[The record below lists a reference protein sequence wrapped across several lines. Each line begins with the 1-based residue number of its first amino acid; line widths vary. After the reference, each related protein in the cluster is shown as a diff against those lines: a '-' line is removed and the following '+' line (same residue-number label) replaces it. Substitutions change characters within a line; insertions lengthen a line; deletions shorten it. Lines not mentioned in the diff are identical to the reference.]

1 MNIDDILKNIPDKRI
16 EKNTTSLK
24 MKKDLI
30 KFFGDKYLNKKCFE
44 IGTNKGY
51 TTRVLSFL
59 FDKVKTVDIDT
70 NLIDFSKF
78 LNKDR
83 NNIEHT
89 NMDIYNTN
97 IVESN
102 DWWDGEAKN
111 EKFDVFFIDCVHD
124 EEHVTKDIQTS
135 IAQGTDDV
143 IMIFDD
149 YGLPEEYP
157 SVKIAVDKALSDGTL
172 KFIKHVGEPAGHE
185 PRRGR
190 KLVDWEGIICQKA

>member
-70 NLIDFSKF
+70 NLIEYSKL

-89 NMDIYNTN
+89 NMDIYNPN

-102 DWWDGEAKN
+102 DWWNNGVKN

-124 EEHVTKDIQTS
+124 EEHVMKDIQT
-135 IAQGTDDV
+135 AMTQGTDDV
-143 IMIFDD
+143 IIIFDD
-149 YGLPEEYP
+149 YGLPEEKP
-157 SVKIAVDKALSDGTL
+157 SVKVAVDKVLDNGML
-172 KFIKHVGEPAGHE
+172 KFVKHIGEPEGNE

-190 KLVDWEGIICQKA
+190 KLIDWEGIICQKV